1 MAHKKKELQQT
12 KPLILAIEN
21 STLCGSVA
29 LVSGDLC
36 LCEFSLLS
44 RMTHSKRLLGSIDYI
59 MQNCEISW
67 DDIDG
72 IAISLGPGSF
82 TGLRIGLATAKGLAM
97 ATDLPL
103 MGVSSLDGL
112 AAQLP
117 HAGHLICSVLDAR
130 KKEVYAAFYRVKGE
144 KTKRISDYLAV
155 TPQKLTEQITEPVIL
170 LGDGAEL
177 YADFFREKLGEHVL
191 FAPSQ
196 LILPKAS
203 AIGFLAINKWQS
215 NNFLDT
221 ALVGPIYVRPSDA
234 EIHFKGN

>member
-1 MAHKKKELQQT
+1 MAHTKKEPQQT

-59 MQNCEISW
+59 MQNCGIGW
-67 DDIDG
+67 NDIDG

-82 TGLRIGLATAKGLAM
+82 TGLRIGLSTAKGLAM
-97 ATDLPL
+97 ATGLPL

-130 KKEVYAAFYRVKGE
+130 KKEVYAAFFRTVGN
-144 KTKRISDYLAV
+144 TFKRISDYLAI
-155 TPQKLTEQITEPVIL
+155 PPKKLAEQIDEPVIL
-170 LGDGAEL
+170 VGDGAEL
-177 YADFFREKLGEHVL
+177 YADFFKETLGKNVF
-191 FAPSQ
+191 FAQPQ
-196 LILPKAS
+196 LIQTRAC
-203 AIGFLAINKWQS
+203 AIGFLAISKWR
-215 NNFLDT
+215 NNDFLGT
-221 ALVGPIYVRPSDA
+221 ASAVPIYVRPSDA
-234 EIHFKGN
+234 EIHFKKN

>member
-1 MAHKKKELQQT
+1 MAHTKKELQQT

-29 LVSGDLC
+29 LVSGAQC

-44 RMTHSKRLLGSIDYI
+44 RMTHSKRLLGSIDHI
-59 MQNCEISW
+59 MQNCGIGW
-67 DDIDG
+67 NDIDG

-82 TGLRIGLATAKGLAM
+82 TGLRIGLSTAKGLAM
-97 ATDLPL
+97 AAGLPL
-103 MGVSSLDGL
+103 IGVSSLDGL

-117 HAGHLICSVLDAR
+117 YAGHLICSMLDAR
-130 KKEVYAAFYRVKGE
+130 KKEVYAAFYRAEGD

-155 TPQKLTEQITEPVIL
+155 TPQKLTEQIAEPVIL
-170 LGDGAEL
+170 VGDGAEL
-177 YADFFREKLGEHVL
+177 YSDFFREKLGERAL

-196 LILPKAS
+196 LLLPKAS
-203 AIGFLAINKWQS
+203 AIGFLAISKWQS
-215 NNFLDT
+215 NDFLNT
-221 ALVGPIYVRPSDA
+221 ASAVPIYVRPSDA